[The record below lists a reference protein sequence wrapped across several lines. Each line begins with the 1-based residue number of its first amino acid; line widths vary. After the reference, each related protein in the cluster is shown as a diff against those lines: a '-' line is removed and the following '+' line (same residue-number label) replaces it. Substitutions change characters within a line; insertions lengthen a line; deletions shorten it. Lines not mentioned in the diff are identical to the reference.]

1 MFKKFSNGSPYSEKT
16 LFIKGRELKIE
27 RQALGCARF
36 DFQDLCGKP
45 LGAEDFLSI
54 AKEFDI
60 IFIENIPK
68 MSAEKRNEAKRFI
81 SLIDALYDNKNKI
94 FITAD
99 GEPEELYV
107 KGDSKFEF
115 QRCISRLHEMRSK
128 EYL

>member
-1 MFKKFSNGSPYSEKT
+1 
-16 LFIKGRELKIE
+16 
-27 RQALGCARF
+27 LGCARF
-36 DFQDLCGKP
+36 NFEDLCGKP

-54 AKEFDI
+54 AKEFDF

-68 MSAEKRNEAKRFI
+68 MSPEKRNEAKRFI
-81 SLIDALYDNKNKI
+81 SLIDALYDNKNKV

>member
-1 MFKKFSNGSPYSEKT
+1 MSLHRKIIARSAGKVFQGIPY
-16 LFIKGRELKIE
+16 F
-27 RQALGCARF
+27 
-36 DFQDLCGKP
+36 
-45 LGAEDFLSI
+45 
-54 AKEFDI
+54 
-60 IFIENIPK
+60 
-68 MSAEKRNEAKRFI
+68 
-81 SLIDALYDNKNKI
+81 YYKNKV